1 GWRLEETD
9 ASVGGRKWIRVKIS
23 PKAAR
28 TAPSDRVLPR
38 ATSQRNAPMPSIGKA
53 AAEILKRRP
62 KRATSQIVEVVPSVA
77 PMIIPTACEKV
88 TSPALTKPMTVRI
101 ARVED

>member
-1 GWRLEETD
+1 M
-9 ASVGGRKWIRVKIS
+9 GR
-23 PKAAR
+23 
-28 TAPSDRVLPR
+28 
-38 ATSQRNAPMPSIGKA
+38 A

-77 PMIIPTACEKV
+77 PMIIPVASAKV

-101 ARVED
+101 AAVED